1 MKTKKE
7 NHQREFRK
15 EMFKHYVK
23 SLWVYLPLFL
33 AILALLTLK
42 ISISLMAFIS
52 GFTGVFVILKKEAPS
67 GMFPIRGSAAIVI
80 GIVLTILF
88 WGLAALLVL
97 F

>member
-1 MKTKKE
+1 MKTKKSNRQHE
-7 NHQREFRK
+7 MEK
-15 EMFKHYVK
+15 EMFKRYVK

-52 GFTGVFVILKKEAPS
+52 GFTGIFVILKKEAPS